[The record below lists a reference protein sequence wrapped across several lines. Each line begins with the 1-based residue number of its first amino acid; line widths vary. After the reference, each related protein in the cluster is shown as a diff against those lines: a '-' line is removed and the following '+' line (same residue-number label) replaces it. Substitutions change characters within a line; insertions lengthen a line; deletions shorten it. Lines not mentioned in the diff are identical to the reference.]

1 MELHFKIIGSLL
13 MVLALVH
20 VIFPRYFKWQEEL
33 PALSLINQ
41 QIMQVHTF
49 FIALMVFLMGA
60 LCLVEAAALVN
71 TPLGKNI
78 SVGLAIFWTFRLLIQ
93 FFGYSSELW
102 RGKAFE
108 TGVHVVFS
116 VFWVYLGVVFWWNG
130 LG

>member
-1 MELHFKIIGSLL
+1 

-49 FIALMVFLMGA
+49 FVALMVFLMGA
-60 LCLVEAAALVN
+60 LCVWEAATLVA

-102 RGKAFE
+102 KGKAFE

-116 VFWVYLGVVFWWNG
+116 VFWLYLVVVFWWNG